1 MTSAASCKLK
11 SSANYYFAMAM
22 VVGAVVGLLGVLVE
36 WYMGT
41 LDELLTTTHSLHF
54 LLFGTVYFGWAIVF
68 YVTLRKMDKCEK
80 AQWKAID
87 EDISKLTTQTHSL
100 FTQMSAE
107 FGEQVQVIDGEV
119 KQLQNLLSDAIG
131 KLITSFTN
139 MDDNSRKQQHL
150 ALSLADHSQEG
161 KSAQETGFEQF
172 VKETSDTLSLFVETT
187 VETSKVG
194 MGLVEMMDNI
204 VAEVNEILGI
214 LGEMEA
220 ISKQTNLLALNA
232 AIEAARAGESG
243 RGFAVVADE
252 VRGLSKRS
260 DHFSSQIR
268 THMTQVHESV
278 QQAEVAINAMAS
290 RDMNFALQSQN
301 RVHDTMSEI
310 KDINDR
316 MVNIVDQMSGIAG
329 EVEQD
334 VRVAVTSLQFQDMAT
349 QLANHINNRIGNLF
363 TMIDKI
369 AAIPMNEIAGNMDAR
384 AECIARLQHFHQAID
399 QADELIRQAK
409 HNPVTQQQMD
419 SGDIELF

>member
-1 MTSAASCKLK
+1 MKG
-11 SSANYYFAMAM
+11 SANYYFAMAM
-22 VVGAVVGLLGVLVE
+22 VVGGIVGLLGVLVE
-36 WYMGT
+36 WYLGT
-41 LDELLTTTHSLHF
+41 LEQLLTSAHSIHF
-54 LLFGTVYFGWAIVF
+54 LLFGGVYFGWATVF
-68 YVTLRKMDKCEK
+68 YVTLRKMEKCEK

-87 EDISKLTTQTHSL
+87 ADISQLTKQTHAL
-100 FTQMSAE
+100 FTEMSAE
-107 FGEQVQVIDGEV
+107 FSEQVKIIDGEV
-119 KQLQNLLSDAIG
+119 KQLQNLLADAIG
-131 KLITSFTN
+131 KLIGSFTN
-139 MDDNSRKQQHL
+139 MDDNSRKQQQL
-150 ALSLADHSQEG
+150 ALTLADHSQEG
-161 KSAQETGFEQF
+161 HSAQESGFEQF
-172 VKETSDTLSLFVETT
+172 VKETSDTLALFVDTT

-204 VAEVNEILGI
+204 VSEVNEILGI

-232 AIEAARAGESG
+232 AIEAARAGEAG

-260 DHFSSQIR
+260 DHFSNQIR

-301 RVHDTMSEI
+301 RVQDTMSEI
-310 KDINDR
+310 KGINDR
-316 MVNIVDQMSGIAG
+316 MLNIVDQMSGIAG
-329 EVEQD
+329 EVEED

-349 QLANHINNRIGNLF
+349 QLANHINSRIGNLSM
-363 TMIDKI
+363 MIDKI
-369 AAIPMNEIAGNMDAR
+369 AAIPMNDIVGELDAR
-384 AECIARLQHFHQAID
+384 AECIARLKHFHLAID

-409 HNPVTQQQMD
+409 HNPVSQQQMD